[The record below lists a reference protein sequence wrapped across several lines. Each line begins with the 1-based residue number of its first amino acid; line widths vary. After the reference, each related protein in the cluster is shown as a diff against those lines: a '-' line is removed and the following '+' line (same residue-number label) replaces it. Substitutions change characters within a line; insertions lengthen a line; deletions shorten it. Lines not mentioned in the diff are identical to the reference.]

1 RDPPRSSLGAR
12 PLSVCVRPAFRS
24 GADAGRPYAVAGAA
38 HGLDEIAPLPELLP
52 EPLHVG
58 IHRARMLIA
67 AQLPDVSQQDLPRL
81 QPSRPRHE
89 SREQLELEGGEL
101 DLVSV
106 DVGAMRDLVDAH
118 RTDAVAQ
125 LLGPGRRAP
134 AQDGTD

>member
-1 RDPPRSSLGAR
+1 MRSR
-12 PLSVCVRPAFRS
+12 PSPSFSRSRFTWVSTVR
-24 GADAGRPYAVAGAA
+24 VW
-38 HGLDEIAPLPELLP
+38 
-52 EPLHVG
+52 
-58 IHRARMLIA
+58 LIA
-67 AQLPDVSQQDLPRL
+67 AQLPDVSQQDFPRL

-134 AQDGTD
+134 AQDGTDAQHQLADAEGLGDEIVGAQLERPHPRWQR

>member
-1 RDPPRSSLGAR
+1 PPSTASWCTRRVGSTSGPAPSPTRPRCSSVALCVAR
-12 PLSVCVRPAFRS
+12 VAH
-24 GADAGRPYAVAGAA
+24 AVAGAA
-38 HGLDEIAPLPELLP
+38 YGLDEIAPLPELLP
-52 EPLHVG
+52 QPLHVG

-125 LLGPGRRAP
+125 
-134 AQDGTD
+134 